1 MNDEKTFNH
10 NISPQDTAKQLAFAI
25 CDIYANA
32 KTDTK
37 ALDTILC
44 LCKEITEK

>member
-1 MNDEKTFNH
+1 MDNKTFNH
-10 NISPQDTAKQLAFAI
+10 NIQPDDNARQLALVI
-25 CDIYANA
+25 CDIYANE

-44 LCKEITEK
+44 LCKQIIEK